1 MTVRR
6 APSSRSSACWPTR
19 SDRCSSPGRRG
30 PTRRR
35 WRSASAVKAWGKST
49 IAWNSCCA
57 RPSRISPRSTP
68 IASRR
73 RTNAARKASPLTARR
88 TMSGATTARPSARAG
103 ARRRRRAARLR
114 TYTPRAWWSSRA
126 AARSTCG
133 NGVSAEDEARGLFFE
148 ALARLGGED
157 YAGAE
162 ARLREAHRLVPGRV
176 SVLTNLSAALLR
188 QDKAAEAV
196 QYAERSVALDPGN
209 ADGWL
214 NLAACRTHTG
224 AFAEALACSERSI
237 AARPDHPDGW
247 SSRGAAL
254 LELQRA
260 EEALESCDH
269 AISLQAAHAEAW
281 SNRGIALNALRRSDE
296 AMASY
301 RKATELEP
309 RSAQAWTNLAVALGD
324 LGGYEESAACYE
336 KALARKRLPFALG
349 DRLRA
354 RM

>member
-35 WRSASAVKAWGKST
+35 WRSASAVKACAGKST

-103 ARRRRRAARLR
+103 VRRRRRAARLR

-133 NGVSAEDEARGLFFE
+133 NEAHAVSTHEQARTLFLE
-148 ALARLGGED
+148 ALECMGRED
-157 YAGAE
+157 YAAAE
-162 ARLREAHRLVPGRV
+162 ARLREAHRLVPERV
-176 SVLTNLSAALLR
+176 SVLTNLSAVLLR
-188 QDKAAEAV
+188 QDKIADAAN
-196 QYAERSVALDPGN
+196 YAEQSVALDPEN
-209 ADGWL
+209 AQGWL
-214 NLAACRTHTG
+214 NLAGCRRRRR
-224 AFAEALACSERSI
+224 ALAEALQCCERCV
-237 AARPDHPDGW
+237 AAKPDY
-247 SSRGAAL
+247 
-254 LELQRA
+254 
-260 EEALESCDH
+260 
-269 AISLQAAHAEAW
+269 AEAW
-281 SNRGIALNALRRSDE
+281 SSR
-296 AMASY
+296 
-301 RKATELEP
+301 
-309 RSAQAWTNLAVALGD
+309 
-324 LGGYEESAACYE
+324 
-336 KALARKRLPFALG
+336 
-349 DRLRA
+349 
-354 RM
+354 